1 MKRNIMNQERRYL
14 TDKDKEEIGLQCCN
28 CQSTEDLEYHHV
40 VPIIF
45 GGNDINS
52 NIFCVCHNCH
62 SKIHFSKNG
71 KINHSEAI
79 KAGIQK
85 AKENG
90 VHCGRKKT
98 SYEDIPYEL
107 REDLKNK
114 NYDTITALANKHGI
128 SRRSIY
134 KYKNIIEENKNV

>member
-1 MKRNIMNQERRYL
+1 MKRSIMNQERRYL

-79 KAGIQK
+79 KIGIQK

-128 SRRSIY
+128 SRRLI
-134 KYKNIIEENKNV
+134 

>member
-1 MKRNIMNQERRYL
+1 MKRSIMNQERRYL
-14 TDKDKEEIGLQCCN
+14 TDKDKEEIGLRGCN
-28 CQSTEDLEYHHV
+28 FQSTEDLEYHHV
-40 VPIIF
+40 VPVIF

-79 KAGIQK
+79 KTGIQK

-114 NYDTITALANKHGI
+114 NYDTITALANKNGI
-128 SRRSIY
+128 SRKSIY